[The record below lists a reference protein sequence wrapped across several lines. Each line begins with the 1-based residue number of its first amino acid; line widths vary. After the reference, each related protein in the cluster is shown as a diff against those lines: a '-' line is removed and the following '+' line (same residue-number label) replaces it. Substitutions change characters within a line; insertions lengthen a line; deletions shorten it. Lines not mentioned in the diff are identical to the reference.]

1 MWSVIGY
8 VLLSL
13 LGLLLL
19 FLILPVY
26 ARVRYREELTVTVR
40 VFGIPVYRYC
50 SAKASKGKSK
60 KRADKPAEKT
70 QKKKNTFLSDLSARL
85 KSDGVRA
92 VVDEIGALARLAD
105 GAFRRVARTVAVDRL
120 QLQLVIASEDAAAT
134 AQDTGKV
141 CAVLYP
147 SLTTI
152 QAVIRIR
159 RRAVTVL
166 PDYLGEKSRAEADV
180 LVHALPVRL
189 LGTALWALLS
199 YGALQS
205 HKSAKMKE
213 ELENG
218 Q

>member
-8 VLLSL
+8 ILLSL
-13 LGLLLL
+13 LCLLVLL
-19 FLILPVY
+19 LILPVY

-40 VFGIPVYRYC
+40 VFGLPVYRYN
-50 SAKASKGKSK
+50 SAKAPKEKPK
-60 KRADKPAEKT
+60 KRADKLGAKSE
-70 QKKKNTFLSDLSARL
+70 KKKNTLLGDLSTRL

-92 VVDEIGALARLAD
+92 VLDEARALSRFVG
-105 GAFRRVARTVAVDRL
+105 GAFRRVARTVVVDRL

-134 AQDTGKV
+134 AQNTGKV

-147 SLTTI
+147 SLTAI

-159 RRAVTVL
+159 KRAVTVT

-189 LGTALWALLS
+189 LVTALWALFA

-205 HKSAKMKE
+205 HKSAKTKE

-218 Q
+218 

>member
-8 VLLSL
+8 ILLSL
-13 LGLLLL
+13 LCLLVLL
-19 FLILPVY
+19 LILPVY

-40 VFGIPVYRYC
+40 VFGLPVYRYN
-50 SAKASKGKSK
+50 SAKAPKEKPK
-60 KRADKPAEKT
+60 KRVDKPGAKSE
-70 QKKKNTFLSDLSARL
+70 KKKNTLLGDLSTRL

-92 VVDEIGALARLAD
+92 VLDEARALSRFVG
-105 GAFRRVARTVAVDRL
+105 GAFRRVARTVVVDRL

-134 AQDTGKV
+134 AQNTGKV

-147 SLTTI
+147 SLTAI

-159 RRAVTVL
+159 KRAVTVT

-189 LGTALWALLS
+189 LVTALWALFA

-205 HKSAKMKE
+205 HKSAKTKE

-218 Q
+218 

>member
-8 VLLSL
+8 ILLSL
-13 LGLLLL
+13 LCLLLL
-19 FLILPVY
+19 LLILPVY
-26 ARVRYREELTVTVR
+26 ARVCYREELTVTVR
-40 VFGIPVYRYC
+40 VLGIPVYRYN
-50 SAKASKGKSK
+50 SAKAPKEKPK
-60 KRADKPAEKT
+60 KRADKPAGKPK
-70 QKKKNTFLSDLSARL
+70 KKKNTLLGDLSARL
-85 KSDGVRA
+85 KDDGVRA
-92 VVDEIGALARLAD
+92 VVDDVRALSGFVGGAC
-105 GAFRRVARTVAVDRL
+105 RRVARAVVVDRL
-120 QLQLVIASEDAAAT
+120 RLQLVIASEDAAAT

-147 SLTTI
+147 SLTAI

-159 RRAVTVL
+159 KRAVTVT
-166 PDYLGEKSRAEADV
+166 PDYLGERSRAEADV
-180 LVHALPVRL
+180 QMHTLPIRL

-205 HKSAKMKE
+205 HKSAKTKE